1 MVAVAF
7 LGVLRKRG
15 VAPRSL
21 ARHAGRPAAGAA
33 LLWLGVQ
40 VAFGRDD
47 ISHAAGVPLPVG
59 VPFGIIVNGAL
70 LGLLYALLAFG
81 LILVYRAQRMVNF
94 AQAGLGAV
102 PAVTALLLVTNRG
115 LPYPLAVAILVVGS
129 LTGGAVV
136 EAVVMRRFRTSP
148 RLLATV
154 ATIGVAQLLL
164 LVELFLPRWI
174 GGTASTPTSF
184 PTPFARFRVI
194 IGGVVFSGDYLAIL
208 VVALVL
214 MSGLAAFLRFTR
226 MGAAIRASA
235 ENSDRA
241 SGLGIPVRRLSVVVW
256 AVAGLCSGVAVFLQ
270 APVDGLPLGGSV
282 SPIVLLYGLAAAVV
296 ARMESMPRRSSPAS
310 PSA

>member
-15 VAPRSL
+15 VAPRSV
-21 ARHAGRPAAGAA
+21 ARHAGRLVAGAA

-81 LILVYRAQRMVNF
+81 LILVYRAQRIVNF

-129 LTGGAVV
+129 LTVGAVV
-136 EAVVMRRFRTSP
+136 E
-148 RLLATV
+148 
-154 ATIGVAQLLL
+154 
-164 LVELFLPRWI
+164 
-174 GGTASTPTSF
+174 GGGGGGAGAST
-184 PTPFARFRVI
+184 
-194 IGGVVFSGDYLAIL
+194 
-208 VVALVL
+208 
-214 MSGLAAFLRFTR
+214 
-226 MGAAIRASA
+226 
-235 ENSDRA
+235 
-241 SGLGIPVRRLSVVVW
+241 
-256 AVAGLCSGVAVFLQ
+256 
-270 APVDGLPLGGSV
+270 
-282 SPIVLLYGLAAAVV
+282 
-296 ARMESMPRRSSPAS
+296 
-310 PSA
+310 